1 MPACAVSHGV
11 RALGILVATIVV
23 AAALA
28 GAAGAKQ
35 AAKCRTSD
43 AVLAQNRFIRVW
55 EHDTGDGENFK
66 LTACRRSDGRRMT
79 MLKTLHP
86 LFIGHSVWF
95 HHLTL
100 NRHFAAFEVE
110 FSGGPECEGEPGFCR
125 RVKLRSYDTRKGG
138 RRLEA
143 GNGQVGVD
151 ALVVTARGAVAWA
164 EPDGG
169 EEAVQASDAAG
180 TRTLDHGAIDPKSL
194 GVELTIVSWTRDGEE
209 HFARL
214 H

>member
-1 MPACAVSHGV
+1 M
-11 RALGILVATIVV
+11 RALGILVATVVV

-35 AAKCRTSD
+35 AARCRTSET
-43 AVLAQNRFIRVW
+43 VLAQNRFMRVW
-55 EHDTGDGENFK
+55 EHNVDGEDFK

-79 MLKTLHP
+79 MLKTRHP
-86 LFIGHSVWF
+86 LFPGPSTDF
-95 HHLTL
+95 NHLTL

-110 FSGGPECEGEPGFCR
+110 FNGGPECEGEPGFCR
-125 RVKLRSYDTRKGG
+125 RVKLRSFDTRAGH

-180 TRTLDHGAIDPKSL
+180 TRTLDHGAIDTKSL